1 MAKTKPATDSIGKK
15 YVPKNEVRAYAI
27 AALGQGLVY
36 SCMSSYITDY
46 YMNVLS
52 LNAMFVIMLMLLAR
66 VWDAIN
72 DPMMGMLVD
81 RRSTKFGRMRP
92 YPLITAIPI
101 AALTILMFVNPGFD
115 TQNKSIWLYVF
126 VAAVYVIWGMV
137 YTASDVPF
145 WSMPNVMTPNPKE
158 RGNLISYGKT
168 VGGIG
173 SAVTVALP
181 IIMGL
186 LYTSFFSYMSEDEF
200 DVFKYAVMAISM
212 AAIGMPL
219 FTLSTFKTKE
229 RIQIPDA
236 QKKAPGE
243 PGTLKRIFTCKP
255 LMLVVLSGVL
265 SFGRYMLQAAAPHV
279 ARYSGLYVTFE
290 PIIAFFKGKLSFIDM
305 FTILSKVEK
314 GTEFA
319 SLAIST
325 EADYIKNTSTV
336 ALVIQICAAVGMFG
350 AMLFLPKLYKKFEY
364 KQIMI
369 ASCIGGFIA
378 SCITIFVGWTTK
390 NLVFCIPFMLISSIP
405 LGVINNVSFAM
416 VCDCLDFME
425 WKTGFRNTGLGSA
438 CQSFVNKI
446 GNAFATVMIIGM
458 YMIIDLDVAT
468 LNSKAESIV
477 DFAMNLEPIQNFGM
491 FSLVTIVPGLSLL
504 LCAIPLFFYDLTG
517 KKKEKIFSELAVLR
531 KERGIEIDE

>member
-1 MAKTKPATDSIGKK
+1 MGQKTETKK
-15 YVPKNEVRAYAI
+15 YVPKKETQAYAI

-46 YMNVLS
+46 YMNVLT
-52 LNAMFVIMLMLLAR
+52 LNAFFVIMLMLLAR

-72 DPMMGMLVD
+72 DPMMGMIMD
-81 RRSTKFGRMRP
+81 RHTTKWGRMKP
-92 YPLITAIPI
+92 YPLATALPI
-101 AALTILMFVNPGFD
+101 AALTILMFVNPGFNTD
-115 TQNKSIWLYVF
+115 NKSIWLYVF
-126 VAAVYVIWGMV
+126 VTVVYVTWGMI

-158 RGNLISYGKT
+158 RGNLISYAKT

-181 IIMGL
+181 IIVGYFVADMDI
-186 LYTSFFSYMSEDEF
+186 ERANI
-200 DVFKYAVMAISM
+200 VKYAVMAISM
-212 AAIGMPL
+212 AVIGMPL

-229 RIQIPDA
+229 RIQIPNA

-243 PGTLKRIFTCKP
+243 PSTLKRIFSCKP
-255 LMLVVLSGVL
+255 LMLVVLSGML

-279 ARYSGLYVTFE
+279 ARYSGFYLGSSAPQT
-290 PIIAFFKGKLSFIDM
+290 
-305 FTILSKVEK
+305 VEEINK
-314 GTEFA
+314 N
-319 SLAIST
+319 IS
-325 EADYIKNTSTV
+325 NV

-369 ASCIGGFIA
+369 VSCIGGFLS
-378 SCITIFVGWTTK
+378 SCCTLIIGWTTK
-390 NLVFCIPFMLISSIP
+390 NLLICIPFMLISAIP

-425 WKTGFRNTGLGSA
+425 WKTGFRDTGLGSA

-446 GNAFATVMIIGM
+446 GNAFATVMIIVM
-458 YMIIDLDVAT
+458 YIIVNIDVAQ
-468 LNSKAESIV
+468 LNVGSGDAVVQAIN
-477 DFAMNLEPIQNFGM
+477 NLSSTQNFAM
-491 FSLVTIVPGLSLL
+491 FSLVTLVPGISLL

-517 KKKEKIFSELAVLR
+517 KKKEKVFAELAEKR
-531 KERGIEIDE
+531 KERGISIDD

>member
-1 MAKTKPATDSIGKK
+1 MAKTKPATDTIGKK
-15 YVPKNEVRAYAI
+15 YVPKNEVKAYAI

-72 DPMMGMLVD
+72 DPMMGMIVD
-81 RRSTKFGRMRP
+81 RRSSKFGRMRP

-181 IIMGL
+181 IIVGYFVADL
-186 LYTSFFSYMSEDEF
+186 ENADI
-200 DVFKYAVMAISM
+200 VKYAVMAISM
-212 AAIGMPL
+212 ALIGMPL

-279 ARYSGLYVTFE
+279 ARYSGLYV
-290 PIIAFFKGKLSFIDM
+290 GKKP
-305 FTILSKVEK
+305 T
-314 GTEFA
+314 T
-319 SLAIST
+319 LAEYNSNI
-325 EADYIKNTSTV
+325 STV

-364 KQIMI
+364 KHIMI
-369 ASCIGGFIA
+369 VSCLGGFVASCV
-378 SCITIFVGWTTK
+378 TIIVGWTTK
-390 NLVFCIPFMLISSIP
+390 NLLLCIPFMLISSIP

-477 DFAMNLEPIQNFGM
+477 DVAMNLDAVQNFGM

-517 KKKEKIFSELAVLR
+517 KKKEKVFSELAELR

>member
-15 YVPKNEVRAYAI
+15 YVPKKEVQAYAI

-52 LNAMFVIMLMLLAR
+52 LNAMFVILLMLLAR
-66 VWDAIN
+66 VWDAVN
-72 DPMMGMLVD
+72 DPMMGMIVD

-101 AALTILMFVNPGFD
+101 GILTILMFVNPGFD

-137 YTASDVPF
+137 YTVSDVPF
-145 WSMPNVMTPNPKE
+145 WSLPNVMTPNPKE
-158 RGNLISYGKT
+158 RGNLISIGKT

-181 IIMGL
+181 IIVGYFVANMANA
-186 LYTSFFSYMSEDEF
+186 DI
-200 DVFKYAVMAISM
+200 VKYAVMAISM
-212 AAIGMPL
+212 AVIGMPL
-219 FTLSTFKTKE
+219 YTLSTFKTKE

-243 PGTLKRIFTCKP
+243 PGMLKRIFTCKP
-255 LMLVVLSGVL
+255 LMLVVLAGVL
-265 SFGRYMLQAAAPHV
+265 SFGRYMIQAAAPHV
-279 ARYSGLYVTFE
+279 ARYSGLYV
-290 PIIAFFKGKLSFIDM
+290 GKKP
-305 FTILSKVEK
+305 T
-314 GTEFA
+314 T
-319 SLAIST
+319 LAEYNSNI
-325 EADYIKNTSTV
+325 STV
-336 ALVIQICAAVGMFG
+336 ALVIQICAAIGMFG
-350 AMLFLPKLYKKFEY
+350 TQLILPALYKKFEY
-364 KQIMI
+364 KHIMI
-369 ASCIGGFIA
+369 VSCLGGFVSSIF
-378 SCITIFVGWTTK
+378 TIFIGWNTK
-390 NLVFCIPFMLISSIP
+390 NLLLCAPFIIISSIP
-405 LGVINNVSFAM
+405 LGVINNASFAM

-458 YMIIDLDVAT
+458 YLIIDLDPAT
-468 LNSKAESIV
+468 LNAKAESV
-477 DFAMNLEPIQNFGM
+477 VQAALGLGAPQQFGM
-491 FSLVTIVPGLSLL
+491 FALVTIVPGISLL

-517 KKKEKIFSELAVLR
+517 KKKEKVFAELAELR

>member
-1 MAKTKPATDSIGKK
+1 MDQKK
-15 YVPKNEVRAYAI
+15 YVPKGEVKTYAI

-46 YMNVLS
+46 YMNVLT

-72 DPMMGMLVD
+72 DPMMGMIMD
-81 RRSTKFGRMRP
+81 RKTTKWGRMKP
-92 YPLITAIPI
+92 YPILTAIPI

-115 TQNKSIWLYVF
+115 TENKSIWLYVF
-126 VAAVYVIWGMV
+126 VAVVYVAWGMI
-137 YTASDVPF
+137 YTVSDVPF

-181 IIMGL
+181 IIVGFIIADM
-186 LYTSFFSYMSEDEF
+186 
-200 DVFKYAVMAISM
+200 DVKEANILKYAIMAISM
-212 AAIGMPL
+212 AVIGMPL
-219 FTLSTFKTKE
+219 FAMSSFKVKE

-236 QKKAPGE
+236 TKRAPGE
-243 PGTLKRIFTCKP
+243 PTSLSRVFHCKP
-255 LMLVVLSGVL
+255 LMLVVLSGIL

-279 ARYSGLYVTFE
+279 ARYSGFY
-290 PIIAFFKGKLSFIDM
+290 IGKKPETVAEYNSN
-305 FTILSKVEK
+305 
-314 GTEFA
+314 
-319 SLAIST
+319 IS
-325 EADYIKNTSTV
+325 SV
-336 ALVIQICAAVGMFG
+336 ALVIQVCAAVGMFG

-364 KQIMI
+364 KHIMI
-369 ASCIGGFIA
+369 VSCIGGFAA
-378 SCITIFVGWTTK
+378 SVCTLIIGWTTK
-390 NLVFCIPFMLISSIP
+390 NLLICIPFMLISSIP

-446 GNAFATVMIIGM
+446 GNAFATVAIILM
-458 YMIIDLDVAT
+458 YIVVNIDVSTMNVGSGQQVVDAI
-468 LNSKAESIV
+468 NSLSTT
-477 DFAMNLEPIQNFGM
+477 QNFAM
-491 FSLVTIVPGLSLL
+491 FSLVTIVPGISLV

-517 KKKEKIFSELAVLR
+517 AKKQKVFEELAVLR
-531 KERGIEIDE
+531 EERGITIEE

>member
-1 MAKTKPATDSIGKK
+1 MGQKTETKK
-15 YVPKNEVRAYAI
+15 YVPKKETQAYAI

-46 YMNVLS
+46 YMNVLT
-52 LNAMFVIMLMLLAR
+52 LNAFFVIMLMLLAR

-72 DPMMGMLVD
+72 DPMMGMIMD
-81 RRSTKFGRMRP
+81 RHSTKWGRMKP
-92 YPLITAIPI
+92 YPLATALPI

-115 TQNKSIWLYVF
+115 TDNKSIWLYIF
-126 VAAVYVIWGMV
+126 VTVVYVAWGMI

-158 RGNLISYGKT
+158 RGTLISHAKT
-168 VGGIG
+168 IGGIG

-181 IIMGL
+181 IIVGYFVADMDI
-186 LYTSFFSYMSEDEF
+186 ERANI
-200 DVFKYAVMAISM
+200 VKYAIMAISM
-212 AAIGMPL
+212 AVIGMPL

-243 PGTLKRIFTCKP
+243 PSTLKRIFSCKP
-255 LMLVVLSGVL
+255 LMLVVLSGML

-279 ARYSGLYVTFE
+279 ARYSGFYLGSTA
-290 PIIAFFKGKLSFIDM
+290 PQ
-305 FTILSKVEK
+305 TVEEINK
-314 GTEFA
+314 N
-319 SLAIST
+319 IS
-325 EADYIKNTSTV
+325 NV
-336 ALVIQICAAVGMFG
+336 ALIIQICAAIGMFG

-369 ASCIGGFIA
+369 VSCIGGFLS
-378 SCITIFVGWTTK
+378 SCCTLIIGWTTK
-390 NLVFCIPFMLISSIP
+390 NLLICIPFMLISAIP

-425 WKTGFRNTGLGSA
+425 WKTGFRDTGLGSA

-446 GNAFATVMIIGM
+446 GNAFATVMIIVM
-458 YMIIDLDVAT
+458 YIVVNIDVAQ
-468 LNSKAESIV
+468 LNVGSGDAVVQAIN
-477 DFAMNLEPIQNFGM
+477 NLTTTQNFAM
-491 FSLVTIVPGLSLL
+491 FSLVTIVPGISLL

-517 KKKEKIFSELAVLR
+517 KKKEKVFAELAEKR
-531 KERGIEIDE
+531 KERGINIDE

>member
-1 MAKTKPATDSIGKK
+1 MAKTKVESSANQKF
-15 YVPKNEVRAYAI
+15 VPRKEVQAYAI

-46 YMNVLS
+46 YMNVLT

-72 DPMMGMLVD
+72 DPMMGMIVD
-81 RRSTKFGRMRP
+81 RHSTKKGRMKP

-158 RGNLISYGKT
+158 RGNLISYAKT

-181 IIMGL
+181 IIVGYFVADL
-186 LYTSFFSYMSEDEF
+186 PNADI
-200 DVFKYAVMAISM
+200 VKYAVMAVSM
-212 AAIGMPL
+212 SLIGMPL
-219 FTLSTFKTKE
+219 FTLATFKTKE
-229 RIQIPDA
+229 RIKLPDA
-236 QKKAPGE
+236 KKKAPGE
-243 PGTLKRIFTCKP
+243 DGNIKRIFTCKP
-255 LMLVVLSGVL
+255 LMLVVISGVL

-279 ARYSGLYVTFE
+279 ARYSGMYV
-290 PIIAFFKGKLSFIDM
+290 GKKPTTVAEYNSNI
-305 FTILSKVEK
+305 
-314 GTEFA
+314 
-319 SLAIST
+319 
-325 EADYIKNTSTV
+325 STV
-336 ALVIQICAAVGMFG
+336 ALIIQICAAVGMFG

-364 KQIMI
+364 KHIMI
-369 ASCIGGFIA
+369 VSCIAGFA
-378 SCITIFVGWTTK
+378 SSCLTVIIGWTTK
-390 NLVFCIPFMLISSIP
+390 NLLLCIPFMLISSIP

-425 WKTGFRNTGLGSA
+425 WKTGVRNTGLGSA

-477 DFAMNLEPIQNFGM
+477 NVAMNLDAVKQFGM
-491 FSLVTIVPGLSLL
+491 FSLVTIVPGISLL

-517 KKKEKIFSELAVLR
+517 KKKEKVFTELAELR
-531 KERGIEIDE
+531 KERGIETEA